1 MPGFNGTNCENS
13 KHNLYILVRIW
24 KHLKTVF
31 LNIFFAGF
39 FEIHCFFIIAD
50 VDECITQPCMN
61 NGTCI
66 DLISDYKCVCLGGFN
81 GTNCTIGK
89 SGNVL
94 FSVEGL
100 IVEKYFVSFCL

>member
-1 MPGFNGTNCENS
+1 
-13 KHNLYILVRIW
+13 
-24 KHLKTVF
+24 
-31 LNIFFAGF
+31 
-39 FEIHCFFIIAD
+39 
-50 VDECITQPCMN
+50 MN